1 MKTSTN
7 PPTRGELRAGPGH
20 PEFAQAIDAFD
31 LAERLVKRHLNMWA
45 CGPSTRPETSRHD
58 NQPEIKAEH
67 DQLIAARDAAR
78 HAVAVADPK
87 VNA

>member
-7 PPTRGELRAGPGH
+7 PPTRGELRAGPGR
-20 PEFAQAIDAFD
+20 PEFAQAIDALE
-31 LAERLVKRHLNMWA
+31 LAERLVKRHANMWA
-45 CGPSTRPETSRHD
+45 CGPSTRPERSRHD

-78 HAVAVADPK
+78 ENVRAADPK
-87 VNA
+87 VSA